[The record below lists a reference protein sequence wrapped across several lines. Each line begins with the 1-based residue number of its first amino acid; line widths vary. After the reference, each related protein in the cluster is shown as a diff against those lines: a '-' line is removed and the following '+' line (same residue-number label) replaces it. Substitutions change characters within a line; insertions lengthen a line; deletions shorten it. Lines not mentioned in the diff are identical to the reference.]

1 MGGEWGGRLPLMA
14 RARTTS
20 GRGETGFVHGFCDL
34 VCSLSPLSLLSLLS
48 LAKDS
53 RKMELVHAYEA
64 FYAR

>member
-1 MGGEWGGRLPLMA
+1 MA

-48 LAKDS
+48 LAEDS